1 MSGAHSRTSRQGDK
15 GQTEQAVLDFI
26 RRQGE
31 ASVDQVAT
39 GVGIGR
45 TSARRYLVGLT
56 AAGQVKRGP
65 GGREGGRKYPDR
77 FSAVKRRRG
86 STSRR
91 ATKRPGRRLRPG
103 ELDGL
108 VLGYMRKQAKD
119 GPLTATA
126 IAKGIERSSGA
137 VANCL
142 ARLGESG
149 TVRQAKVR
157 PRAYVIPKA
166 GTG

>member
-1 MSGAHSRTSRQGDK
+1 MSARSGTSRQGDK
-15 GQTEQAVLDFI
+15 AQTEQAVLDFI

-31 ASVDQVAT
+31 ASVDQVVA

-45 TSARRYLVGLT
+45 TSARKYLVGLM

-65 GGREGGRKYPDR
+65 GGREGGRKRPDR
-77 FSAVKRRRG
+77 FSVAKRRRA
-86 STSRR
+86 SAPRK
-91 ATKRPGRRLRPG
+91 ATKRSGRRLRPG

-108 VLGYMRKQAKD
+108 VLGYMRKQAED
-119 GPLTATA
+119 RPLTATA

-142 ARLGESG
+142 ARLAGKG
-149 TVRQAKVR
+149 AVRQAKVR
-157 PRAYVIPKA
+157 PRAYVTAKA
-166 GTG
+166 GTDE